1 MKKQFAWWRK
11 IWVCSILSGSILAS
25 CEMRGT
31 AGENGTRT
39 SAPREAAAAQPET
52 SSAVDAS
59 AAAAQPETS
68 SAVDTSAAV
77 TQSETSSAVDASAAA
92 VTEAGSHE
100 SLPEKQGDTSAERRE
115 WKDPVVTRHRQEGL
129 HMVTAGKLTIS
140 VPTTFEGLE
149 QEGACFLGEGEPVK
163 PNATGS
169 CRVSYRGQYGNI
181 RIDVINNTEYTMAVR
196 DCTIKGVEIASREPD
211 PELTLYGIPMGATRQ
226 QVADVYGE
234 PFSKT
239 FDDAQH
245 MSNMVYQF
253 GDDIYSSRV
262 VMILFENGRAVSASY
277 DDFSQVA
284 R

>member
-59 AAAAQPETS
+59 AAAAQPETNS
-68 SAVDTSAAV
+68 VVDASAAAA
-77 TQSETSSAVDASAAA
+77 QPETNSAVDASAAA

-100 SLPEKQGDTSAERRE
+100 SLPEKQGDASAESRE

>member
-1 MKKQFAWWRK
+1 MKKQFAWWRRV
-11 IWVCSILSGSILAS
+11 WVCSILSGSILAS

-31 AGENGTRT
+31 AGENGTRN
-39 SAPREAAAAQPET
+39 SALREAAAAQSET
-52 SSAVDAS
+52 SSVVDAS

-100 SLPEKQGDTSAERRE
+100 SLPEKQGGASAERRE

>member
-1 MKKQFAWWRK
+1 MKKQFAWWRRV
-11 IWVCSILSGSILAS
+11 WVCSILSGSILAS

-52 SSAVDAS
+52 NSVVDASAAAAQSETSSAVDAS

-68 SAVDTSAAV
+68 SVVDP
-77 TQSETSSAVDASAAA
+77 SAAA

-100 SLPEKQGDTSAERRE
+100 SLPEKQGDASAERRE

>member
-1 MKKQFAWWRK
+1 MKKQFAWWRR

-31 AGENGTRT
+31 AGENGTRN
-39 SAPREAAAAQPET
+39 SAPREAAAAQSETNSETDASAAVAQSET

-68 SAVDTSAAV
+68 SAVDTSAA
-77 TQSETSSAVDASAAA
+77 A

-100 SLPEKQGDTSAERRE
+100 SLPEKQGDASAESRE

>member
-1 MKKQFAWWRK
+1 MKKQFAWWRRV
-11 IWVCSILSGSILAS
+11 WVCSILSGSILAS

-39 SAPREAAAAQPET
+39 SAPREAAAVQP
-52 SSAVDAS
+52 
-59 AAAAQPETS
+59 
-68 SAVDTSAAV
+68 
-77 TQSETSSAVDASAAA
+77 ETSSAVDASAAA

-100 SLPEKQGDTSAERRE
+100 SLPEKQRDASAESRG

>member
-1 MKKQFAWWRK
+1 MKKQFAWWRRV
-11 IWVCSILSGSILAS
+11 WVCSILSGSILAS

-52 SSAVDAS
+52 NSVVDASAAAAQSETSSAVDAS

-68 SAVDTSAAV
+68 SVVDP
-77 TQSETSSAVDASAAA
+77 SAAA

-100 SLPEKQGDTSAERRE
+100 SLPEKQGDASAERRE

-277 DDFSQVA
+277 DDFSQAA

>member
-1 MKKQFAWWRK
+1 MKKQFAWWRRV
-11 IWVCSILSGSILAS
+11 WVCSILSGSILAS

-31 AGENGTRT
+31 AGENGTRN
-39 SAPREAAAAQPET
+39 SALREAAAAQSET
-52 SSAVDAS
+52 SSVVDAS

-77 TQSETSSAVDASAAA
+77 TQSETSSAVDASATA

-100 SLPEKQGDTSAERRE
+100 SLPEKQGDASAERRE